1 MLVSLRACV
10 RARCAFEWGR
20 YGIPDMVRS
29 ALTRLFLI
37 VSISAPLSLS
47 AQGGNPY
54 EGDRTAIRAGGALYG
69 TRCAE
74 CHGADAKGISGPDL
88 TLMWASGTS
97 DDRVFQVIRRGLPG
111 SIMPSSS
118 APDREIWAIV
128 AYVKGLSTVPE
139 FEDDTGDAE
148 RGQEV
153 FSGTCARCHR
163 VNRRGGRLGPDLTR
177 IAAIR
182 SRDML
187 TRAIR
192 DPSASVAAGYRAVTL
207 VTQDGQR
214 VRGVTKSED
223 AFSIQ
228 VMDTRERLQG
238 YLKADLQELVQEER
252 SLMPLFGP
260 DRLSDGDLDNLLRYL
275 GTLRQADSNRR

>member
-1 MLVSLRACV
+1 MRHM
-10 RARCAFEWGR
+10 ARL
-20 YGIPDMVRS
+20 
-29 ALTRLFLI
+29 ALTRVFLI
-37 VSISAPLSLS
+37 LSMSAPLPLS

-54 EGDRTAIRAGGALYG
+54 EADRTAIRAGAALFG

-97 DDRVFQVIRRGLPG
+97 DDRVFQVIQRGVSG

-128 AYVKGLSTVPE
+128 AYMKGLSTVPE
-139 FEDDTGDAE
+139 FENDTGDAE

-163 VNRRGGRLGPDLTR
+163 VNGRGGRLGPDLTR

-187 TRAIR
+187 TRSIR
-192 DPSASVAAGYRAVTL
+192 DPSASVAAGYRAVML
-207 VTQDGQR
+207 VTQDGRR

-228 VMDTRERLQG
+228 VVDTRERLQG

-252 SLMPLFGP
+252 SLMPLFDS
-260 DRLSDGDLDNLLRYL
+260 DRLSEVDLDDLLRYL
-275 GTLRQADSNRR
+275 GTLRQADSDGR